1 MCLYTNESKA
11 VKTDTDIVC
20 YKTVFLD
27 EKTMAIMSSVKYFT
41 YNMGETHNE
50 KNWTDCPKERS
61 KDCLRYLPAAY
72 HEFLKKFKY
81 EVHIGFHSFKRY
93 WDAHGAKHGSCAYIL
108 KCVIPKGSMVFTGK
122 TYTGDDSY
130 CSSSITILAY
140 RKIGGSGWWTKP
152 GVEFKEEQVKKR
164 K

>member
-11 VKTDTDIVC
+11 VEIDKDIVC

-27 EKTMAIMSSVKYFT
+27 EKTMAIMSAIKYFA
-41 YNMGETHNE
+41 YNMGETYNE
-50 KNWTDCPKERS
+50 KNWWGLAEDLQVS
-61 KDCLRYLPAAY
+61 S
-72 HEFLKKFKY
+72 HEFLKLKY
-81 EVHIGFHSFKRY
+81 EVNIGFHSFKKY
-93 WDAHGAKHGSCAYIL
+93 WDAYGAKHGSCEYIL

-122 TYTGDDSY
+122 TYTGEDSY
-130 CSSSITILAY
+130 CSNSIKILAY

-152 GVEFKEEQVKKR
+152 GVKFKEKLAKKR

>member
-11 VKTDTDIVC
+11 VKTDRDIVC

-27 EKTMAIMSSVKYFT
+27 EKTMAIMSAVKYFT
-41 YNMGETHNE
+41 YNMSETYHE
-50 KNWTDCPKERS
+50 KNWLERAEN
-61 KDCLRYLPAAY
+61 LPVSC
-72 HEFLKKFKY
+72 HEFLKFKH
-81 EVHIGFHSFKRY
+81 EVHIGFHSFKKY
-93 WDAHGAKHGSCAYIL
+93 WDAYGAKHGSCTYIL

-122 TYTGDDSY
+122 TYTGEDSY
-130 CSSSITILAY
+130 CSNNITILAY

-152 GVEFKEEQVKKR
+152 GAEFKEETVKKR